1 MTNSSVESDTEYS
14 WCTKNDFHPEK
25 QQKAAICEAFAGSEQ
40 IILQLV
46 ARTNR
51 SGRSCRFECG
61 FPGAHFV
68 CTWCHFNRVLFDRW
82 FSLFLQDYIDHA
94 LSLEDRYLRTYGEVL
109 TFGSGDCGQLAHGSE
124 NFEDLEV
131 KYPRIVY
138 SLRDKKIMGI
148 ACGGIHNAA
157 YTSTGQVYTWGCAD
171 DGALGRTGDEN
182 MPLLVDVSAVQG
194 VSCRC

>member
-1 MTNSSVESDTEYS
+1 M
-14 WCTKNDFHPEK
+14 
-25 QQKAAICEAFAGSEQ
+25 
-40 IILQLV
+40 
-46 ARTNR
+46 
-51 SGRSCRFECG
+51 
-61 FPGAHFV
+61 
-68 CTWCHFNRVLFDRW
+68 LFDHW
-82 FSLFLQDYIDHA
+82 YSLFLQDYIDHA

>member
-1 MTNSSVESDTEYS
+1 MISIQKNSKKQQFAKYLLGLNKSFFNWLREQIAQDAAADLSAGFQVRISFVPGVSSVVRCLTIGY
-14 WCTKNDFHPEK
+14 
-25 QQKAAICEAFAGSEQ
+25 
-40 IILQLV
+40 
-46 ARTNR
+46 
-51 SGRSCRFECG
+51 
-61 FPGAHFV
+61 
-68 CTWCHFNRVLFDRW
+68 
-82 FSLFLQDYIDHA
+82 SLFLQDYIDHA

-182 MPLLVDVSAVQG
+182 MPLLVDVSAVQE
-194 VSCRC
+194 VSRRC